1 MSSAALIVG
10 YLGIIVI
17 VSLLIGLAIALHMA
31 YTQID
36 LILGRLK
43 NCTAIMV
50 RAPLKH
56 GGPWGRLL
64 LIGGISGVL
73 TFPSSYLK
81 RGELCPEDLKNFP
94 IMLKRKLV
102 VMQWGI
108 IVLMI
113 SIVLLALIGKSDLL
127 KQS

>member
-1 MSSAALIVG
+1 MNSAEFIVG
-10 YLGIIVI
+10 YLGVIVI
-17 VSLLIGLAIALHMA
+17 VSLLICLAIALHTA

-36 LILGRLK
+36 LILGCLK

-50 RAPLKH
+50 RSPLKH

-81 RGELCPEDLKNFP
+81 RGELCPEDLKKFP
-94 IMLKRKLV
+94 ALLKRKLV
-102 VMQWGI
+102 VMQWAILILVVG
-108 IVLMI
+108 MF
-113 SIVLLALIGKSDLL
+113 LLALIGKSGLL
-127 KQS
+127 K

>member
-1 MSSAALIVG
+1 MNSAELIVG
-10 YLGIIVI
+10 YLGVIVI
-17 VSLLIGLAIALHMA
+17 VSLLICLAIVLHTA

-36 LILGRLK
+36 LILGCLK
-43 NCTAIMV
+43 NCTAIKV
-50 RAPLKH
+50 RSPLKH

-73 TFPSSYLK
+73 TFPGPYLK

-102 VMQWGI
+102 VMQWCI
-108 IVLMI
+108 IILMI
-113 SIVLLALIGKSDLL
+113 SIVLLALVGKSGLL
-127 KQS
+127 K

>member
-36 LILGRLK
+36 LMLGYLK
-43 NCTAIMV
+43 NCTAIMA

-73 TFPSSYLK
+73 TFPGPYLK
-81 RGELCPEDLKNFP
+81 RGELCAEDLKDFP
-94 IMLKRKLV
+94 ITLKRKLV
-102 VMQWGI
+102 VMQWCI
-108 IVLMI
+108 IILMI
-113 SIVLLALIGKSDLL
+113 SIVLLALVGKSGLL
-127 KQS
+127 K